1 MARLTARSQR
11 RAQQRAARA
20 RATDAKKTWGKAAGR
35 AVCEFGTRRVQLWK
49 PRCGATRRAASLHGA
64 RQDRAARATRCG
76 NAHGEITASC
86 ANARRESAGDGREE
100 EGRKAASW
108 ATPRATDST
117 RAWGK
122 AAGGDAG
129 GESRE
134 LFESLARGAG
144 SFGRRDS
151 AQARAATLPHEQRYV
166 GRRMARTQRL
176 AQQRGVRPRAT
187 DAKTALPA
195 RMGTMVC
202 ELGTR
207 HGHPWKLQ
215 RGATTWA
222 AALDCA
228 RRERDARATQ
238 CAMAHGAITAS
249 RATMHP
255 EASGEGRAEDMG
267 QGGRPGN
274 EALPAGMGKTMCE
287 CGTHRRQLLKLRRRH
302 LCTAQDRSNT
312 HKQREVAR
320 RTARSQSRAQKRAV
334 RPRAHGRKTTRGKQ
348 GGRPGN
354 EALPAESGGGG
365 RFAMWHA
372 AREALEAAARR
383 SKVCGIFAR
392 RNTGA
397 RLANNAV
404 SQGTRRDHNV
414 VRNCAQ

>member
-49 PRCGATRRAASLHGA
+49 PRCGATTRAASLHGA
-64 RQDRAARATRCG
+64 RQDRATRATRCG
-76 NAHGEITASC
+76 NAHGEITTSC

-129 GESRE
+129 GESRKQ
-134 LFESLARGAG
+134 FESLARGAG

-274 EALPAGMGKTMCE
+274 EALPAGMRKTMCE

-354 EALPAESGGGG
+354 EALPAESGGAG
-365 RFAMWHA
+365 
-372 AREALEAAARR
+372 
-383 SKVCGIFAR
+383 
-392 RNTGA
+392 
-397 RLANNAV
+397 
-404 SQGTRRDHNV
+404 
-414 VRNCAQ
+414 